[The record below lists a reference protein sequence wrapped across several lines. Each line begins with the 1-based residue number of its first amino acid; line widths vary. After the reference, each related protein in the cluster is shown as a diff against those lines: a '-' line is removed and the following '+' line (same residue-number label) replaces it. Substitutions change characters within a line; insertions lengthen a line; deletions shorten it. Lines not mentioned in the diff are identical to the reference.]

1 MKITKTFA
9 LLLIAATGVLLTPSC
24 KKNEGCT
31 DPTASNYDPDAD
43 ENDGS
48 CVYDDPYAA
57 TKQEIK
63 ETYAKIVFAS
73 YEDSYNEAVELKNAI
88 YSFVA
93 NPTQSGLEAA
103 KQAWLDAREPYLQ
116 TEAYRFSNGP
126 IDDTDGPE
134 GLLNA
139 WPLDESYIDY
149 VTGDANAGIVNN
161 TNDYPTIDAAL
172 LESLNEA
179 GGEEN
184 ISVGYHAIEFLLWG
198 QDDPNTALQT
208 PGNRPYTDYLTTGG
222 TAANQDRRGQYLKL
236 CADLLLEH
244 LGQMKDAWDSNSS
257 NNYRS
262 TFLGLDNDQALKNI
276 LTGLGTLSK
285 SELAGE
291 RMFVALDNQ
300 DQEDEHSCFSD
311 NTHRDIIGDAIGIR
325 NVLIGTYTRVNGT
338 TVGGTSIY
346 TLIDAIDQSLAI
358 EVNDLS
364 GQTISDVNA
373 IPAPFDYALTQ
384 ETTGGNGPIMTAIT
398 NLQAQGDKL
407 TAVATALGIS
417 ISTELPE

>member
-1 MKITKTFA
+1 MRITKTLTLLSFA
-9 LLLIAATGVLLTPSC
+9 IGSLLLAPAC
-24 KKNEGCT
+24 KKQEGCT
-31 DPTASNYDPDAD
+31 DSAASNYDPDAD
-43 ENDGS
+43 KDDGS

-63 ETYAKIVFAS
+63 ENYADIVYAS
-73 YEDSYNEAVELKNAI
+73 YKDSYDKAVLLKDAI
-88 YSFVA
+88 YAFAAS
-93 NPTQSGLEAA
+93 PDQSGLDAC

-116 TEAYRFSNGP
+116 TEAYRFANGP

-149 VTGDANAGIVNN
+149 TVADANSGIVNN
-161 TNDYPTIDAAL
+161 TGAYPTIDAAL

-198 QDDPNTALQT
+198 QDDPNTSLQM
-208 PGNRPYTDYLTTGG
+208 PGNRPHTDYLTTGG
-222 TAANQDRRGQYLKL
+222 TAANQDRRAAYLKI
-236 CADLLLEH
+236 CADLLLDH
-244 LGQMKDAWDSNSS
+244 LQLMVDEWDPSS
-257 NNYRS
+257 SSNYRS
-262 TFLGLDNDQALKNI
+262 TFEAMDNDEALKNI
-276 LTGLGTLSK
+276 LTALGTLSK

-311 NTHRDIIGDAIGIR
+311 NTHRDIIQDAQGIR
-325 NVLIGTYTRVNGT
+325 NVYIGSYTRTDGS
-338 TVGGTSIY
+338 TVSGTSIQDLITAVDP
-346 TLIDAIDQSLAI
+346 TLANEL
-358 EVNDLS
+358 NTLS
-364 GQTISDVNA
+364 SKSITDVNA
-373 IPAPFDYALTQ
+373 MPVPFDYALTQ
-384 ETTGGNGPIMTAIT
+384 ETTGGSGPIMTAIT
-398 NLQAQGDKL
+398 TLQDQGDKF
-407 TAVATALGIS
+407 AEVATALGIS